1 MSEFERATIR
11 VLGVLL
17 IGILFILY
25 LQLLYITPLRGFSLK
40 IDLPILYREFNPQP
54 TTFTP

>member
-17 IGILFILY
+17 IGILFIFY
-25 LQLLYITPLRGFSLK
+25 LIEGIVLS
-40 IDLPILYREFNPQP
+40 
-54 TTFTP
+54 